1 MRMLSKIA
9 VLAMGLSLLAGAASA
24 QGFMPENGG
33 KLLLTG
39 GVSNVEGAGGGGLAS
54 WATITGYGA
63 ADGIGGNV
71 HATYLDLPDYE
82 FRSYGAAV
90 GFYDR
95 LELSYA
101 RQAFDTGETGAKLGL
116 GKGFTFHQDVL
127 GAKVRVLGD
136 AVYDQDTWL
145 PQIAVGMQLKQNDKG
160 AIVKAVGGKNDAGAD
175 FYVAATKVL
184 LNESLVLNGT
194 VRATKANQGGLL
206 GYGGDKH
213 DSHSLQFE
221 GSAGYL
227 VSKRLLIGAEYRTKP
242 DNLSFAKEDDW
253 VDVFAAYAIN
263 KNLSVTV
270 AYADL
275 GSIAT
280 FKDQRGLYI
289 SLQAGF

>member
-1 MRMLSKIA
+1 MISKILSL
-9 VLAMGLSLLAGAASA
+9 VMGLSLLAGAANA

-54 WATITGYGA
+54 WATVTGYGA
-63 ADGIGGNV
+63 ADGVGGNV
-71 HATYLDLPDYE
+71 HATYLDLPDFE

-101 RQAFDTGETGAKLGL
+101 RQDFDTGETGAKLGL

-127 GAKVRVLGD
+127 GAKLRLAGD
-136 AVYDQDTWL
+136 AIYDQDTWL

-160 AIVKAVGGKNDAGAD
+160 AIVKAVGGKSDAGAD
-175 FYVAATKVL
+175 FYVAATKLL
-184 LNESLVLNGT
+184 LNESLLLNGT
-194 VRATKANQGGLL
+194 IRATKANQGGLL

-213 DSHSLQFE
+213 DNHSLQFE

-253 VDVFAAYAIN
+253 MDVYAAYAIN